1 MTREAFSKALRPRG
15 SSDGRRSTAFDP
27 DGRSGIVEA
36 PDSPFSALT
45 AFVRICTDEIKLVFR
60 SCKERNS
67 DLVDVLNGLVF
78 ADRSRCQEFGSAM

>member
-45 AFVRICTDEIKLVFR
+45 AFVRICTDE
-60 SCKERNS
+60 NS
-67 DLVDVLNGLVF
+67 SLQVLQG
-78 ADRSRCQEFGSAM
+78 AKFGPC